1 MIGGEQQKGNT
12 LEIAGIRISWFFE
25 LKPNRSTNQTSP
37 LDALSDVTLLIH
49 KQPPPPFPKKEKT
62 FDSGQTWA
70 LFRSEGKLVLQNA
83 SLHSEISPSRFLFLA
98 PDLKSGDLYV
108 TGDTPQEADPLGYP
122 LNQVLWIILLS
133 QGRGLLFHACGIDD
147 NGKGYL
153 FLGNSGDGKSTTAK
167 LWFDHGITVLNDDRI
182 IVREKEG
189 KFWMYGTPWHGD
201 FKEHS
206 SHGLSVRKLF
216 FLRHGRKNSIQV
228 KSGAESVSMLL
239 ARSFSP
245 FWDKDGMSF
254 TIEFCQ
260 RLVGQIPCYE
270 LTFVPDG
277 RILDLV
283 RNTQP
288 QIHPVKQV
296 RRDRS

>member
-1 MIGGEQQKGNT
+1 LTEGEPQKGNT
-12 LEIAGIRISWFFE
+12 LEIAGIMISWSFD
-25 LKPNRSTNQTSP
+25 LKPSRSIDHP
-37 LDALSDVTLLIH
+37 LVLDARSDVTLH
-49 KQPPPPFPKKEKT
+49 VRDHPPPPFPKKEKA

-70 LFRSEGKLVLQNA
+70 LFRSEGKLVLQNT

-98 PDLKSGDLYV
+98 PDLKSGDLYM

-122 LNQVLWIILLS
+122 LNQVLWILLLS

-182 IVREKEG
+182 IVKEKEG

-206 SHGLSVRKLF
+206 SHGLPIHKLF
-216 FLRHGRKNSIQV
+216 FLCHGRKNSSPA
-228 KSGAESVSMLL
+228 KSGAEAVSMLL
-239 ARSFSP
+239 TRSFAP
-245 FWDKDGMSF
+245 FWDKEGMAF

-260 RLVGQIPCYE
+260 RLVSKTPCYE
-270 LTFVPDG
+270 LTFVRDVS
-277 RILDLV
+277 IIDFV
-283 RNTQP
+283 RS
-288 QIHPVKQV
+288 I
-296 RRDRS
+296 